1 MKNKFSKI
9 LGVGLTIALLAS
21 LMVVAAPIS
30 ASSLSWG
37 AEKDPSHSDYE
48 NLVVSGISITDL
60 AASGDVIYASTNTT
74 STPLYKSTDGGATW
88 TSLVN
93 STSFPSGVSVKA
105 IAVAPDDADVVAIIT
120 SANEVEYS
128 TNGGSSWTDLN
139 KPSDTS
145 PAVTAD
151 TLSAIDIAPGT
162 TRYLAV
168 GGDTT
173 GSAAE
178 LFTIKLTMAETWQAR
193 MSGAA
198 GIMAAQTD
206 IKAVKFSP
214 SYATDKAI
222 TVISGT
228 ATTANFQL
236 FRYESGDYDWN
247 GQIDYLP
254 AAGDGSWGTGIE
266 IYDNIIGSVGAADI
280 ELPSD
285 YLANDEG
292 YRLAMVAV
300 AGATSGGG
308 VTRLTDTQTADFD
321 LWNDGAPG
329 GVGSI
334 AYSEA
339 GKLVCGDYDNNQVY
353 CWATPL
359 SGASP
364 NAARVNTLK
373 QPGGT
378 SLTVVTMSGDT
389 VVAGTSGDESA
400 IAVSTDD
407 GYSFNDVGLI
417 DTAISVID
425 DFAINADGSKI
436 YLTTH
441 DTDNASGNYDTS
453 VWVKDSSWKRV
464 YSSIDIADAN
474 APFLVRIAPDDDT
487 AIYISSKGT
496 NDIWRSKDSG
506 METWKHVPCYKV
518 TAVQDFVLESA
529 DVVYALDTAAGS
541 GVSKTT
547 NAGASWGDTKEP
559 TESIDGY
566 MVTLAPNGDILVG
579 DINGYVAFSKD
590 GGSTFDRTKDFGSG
604 NAIVVADDDYA
615 DNNIIYVGIGTA
627 VKRSTATTTATPGTR
642 GTTTSTV
649 TGMAVVE
656 DVTYALCANATES
669 RLWQS
674 LKMETAG
681 STALAEWSS
690 VLAAGKTYLSTPQAL
705 KLSLSGTSPK
715 LWAID
720 TTSPA
725 LESYTDA
732 IALVGPTLVKPADGA
747 NIAVN
752 PGTGR
757 SYDITF
763 IWERYSDSDIDEMQM
778 QIATDSGFD
787 AIIYDETFTSITT
800 DTIAKVIGPTGQSTP
815 VSKEAE
821 FMPGETYYWRVRT
834 GLNGPMYSPWSEVRA
849 FTVGS
854 IDAFAISGP
863 TVGAS
868 SVSLTPT
875 FTWSAYPDA
884 IGYEIAVS
892 EDTTF
897 TILEWSY
904 NVSKDTTFYQTKPGD
919 AFLNSTTYYWRVRG
933 VTGEA
938 PATGAAPGGPWATG
952 VFTTMAV
959 EEEEE
964 PIVITEQEPGKVT
977 VIEVPVQ
984 GPAQAIPNW
993 MLLTI
998 IAIGAVLLI
1007 ALIVLIVRTRRV
1019 A

>member
-9 LGVGLTIALLAS
+9 LGVGLTIALLTS

-37 AEKDPSHSDYE
+37 AEKNPSHSDYE
-48 NLVVSGISITDL
+48 NLVVAGINIIDV
-60 AASGDVIYASTNTT
+60 AASGDVIYAATNSTTK
-74 STPLYKSTDGGATW
+74 PLYKSTDGGATW
-88 TSLVN
+88 ASLAN
-93 STSFPSGVSVKA
+93 TTSFPGSVSVKA

-139 KPSDTS
+139 APSDTS

-168 GGDTT
+168 GGNTT

-193 MSGAA
+193 MTGAN

-222 TVISGT
+222 AVISGT
-228 ATTANFQL
+228 STTANFQL

-254 AAGDGSWGTGIE
+254 ATGDGSWATGVE
-266 IYDNIIGSVGAADI
+266 IYDSIVGGLGAADI

-292 YRLAMVAV
+292 YRLAMIAI

-308 VTRLTDTQTADFD
+308 VTRLTDTVKADFD

-339 GKLVCGDYDNNQVY
+339 GKLVGGDYDNNQVY
-353 CWATPL
+353 VWPTPL
-359 SGASP
+359 SGSSP
-364 NAARVNTLK
+364 NAGRVNNLK
-373 QPGGT
+373 QPGGA
-378 SLTVVTMSGDT
+378 SLTIVALSGDT

-400 IAVSTDD
+400 VAVSTDD

-417 DTAISVID
+417 DTSLSVID
-425 DFAINADGSKI
+425 DFAVNADGSKV

-441 DTDNASGNYDTS
+441 DTSGGTGTYDTS
-453 VWVKDSSWKRV
+453 VWLKASPWQRI

-474 APFLVRIAPDDDT
+474 APFLVRIAPDDD
-487 AIYISSKGT
+487 AAVYIVSKET
-496 NDIWRSKDSG
+496 DNIWVSKNSG

-518 TAVQDFVLESA
+518 TAVQDLVAESA
-529 DVVYALDTAAGS
+529 DVVYALDTATGQ

-547 NAGASWGDTKEP
+547 NAGASWGTTQEP

-566 MVTLAPNGDILVG
+566 MITLAPNGDILVG

-590 GGSTFDRTKDFGSG
+590 GGSTFERTKDFGTG
-604 NAIVVADDDYA
+604 NAIVVADNDYA
-615 DNNIIYVGIGTA
+615 DNNKIYVGVGTS
-627 VKRSTATTTATPGTR
+627 VKRGAASTTTTPGTR
-642 GTTTSTV
+642 GTTTWPI

-656 DVTYALCANATES
+656 DVTYALSANATQDS
-669 RLWQS
+669 ILYMS
-674 LKMETAG
+674 LKLETAG

-690 VLAAGKTYLSTPQAL
+690 VTAAGETYLSTPQAL

-720 TTSPA
+720 TTTPA

-732 IALVGPTLVKPADGA
+732 IALAGPTLVEPASGA
-747 NIAVN
+747 SIAVN

-778 QIATDSGFD
+778 QIATDADFD
-787 AIIYDETFTSITT
+787 AIIYSTTFTGITT
-800 DTIAKVIGPTGQSTP
+800 DTIAVVIGPTGQTD
-815 VSKEAE
+815 KEAE

-834 GLNGPMYSPWSEVRA
+834 GLNGPMYSPWSEARD

-854 IDAFAISGP
+854 IDAFALSGP
-863 TVGAS
+863 AVGAS
-868 SVSLTPT
+868 DVSLTPT

-884 IGYEIAVS
+884 VGYEIAVC

-938 PATGAAPGGPWATG
+938 PAKGSAPGGPWATG

-959 EEEEE
+959 PEEEE
-964 PIVITEQEPGKVT
+964 PIVVPGPSEPGKVT